1 MPITRKVVHL
11 QITSRMALRVILHI
25 MDQDWY
31 EEQQLYSHVI
41 QALYGS
47 IVRFLV
53 NDKHGLSLAKRR
65 KELENTKSLDQ
76 ARFRLVYRFLWQE
89 THRAMILR
97 QNKTYNAITVYP
109 FELAVVVDKPNTQKN
124 LESYFVTYAK

>member
-1 MPITRKVVHL
+1 
-11 QITSRMALRVILHI
+11 

-31 EEQQLYSHVI
+31 EEEQLYSHVI
-41 QALYGS
+41 QALYGT

-76 ARFRLVYRFLWQE
+76 GTIILHLFPRTIDLTGYIMHSSVSAGVSFSLARDPSRHDPACEYIF
-89 THRAMILR
+89 
-97 QNKTYNAITVYP
+97 P
-109 FELAVVVDKPNTQKN
+109 
-124 LESYFVTYAK
+124 S

>member
-1 MPITRKVVHL
+1 MPIARKAVHL
-11 QITSRMALRVILHI
+11 QITSKMALRVILHI

-31 EEQQLYSHVI
+31 EEEQLYSHVI
-41 QALYGS
+41 QALYGT

-97 QNKTYNAITVYP
+97 QNKKYNAITVYP